1 MSVRKITRGW
11 AAGLA
16 LSVSAAVSVALPAL
30 AAPERVALVIGN
42 AAYQHAPDLAN
53 PLNDAADVAAAL
65 ERVGFSVTSL
75 TDADEKGLE
84 GGLQA
89 FRRKASAAKI
99 AVVFYAGHGIEVDKH
114 NYLVPV
120 DARLQTDGDVKY
132 ETVSLDLVMET
143 VEGAKEFRLVVL
155 DACRKNPFLASMRR
169 EAGSTRSIGRG
180 LARAEPT
187 GGGTLLAYSAKEGM
201 VAADG
206 SGRNSPYTE
215 ALLRYLEEP
224 GLEVG
229 LMFRKVRDAVVESTG
244 QAQEPFAYGSLSAKG
259 AYFIP
264 PVGPPDPTDET
275 PGGGTTSEDRYW
287 ETVNAIEDSGAKVAA
302 LLAYRERFPA
312 GVYAS
317 LADIQLKALRATE
330 AGSGGAEER
339 SPSAGEANLRL
350 TREEL
355 RGIQRALAQAGYDP
369 GPADGIIGRGT
380 RGAIGRWQRAQG
392 RSATEYLGPEDAKAL
407 LALAP
412 VPGPAVADPLQ
423 AGERFRDCDE
433 AWCPEMVVVPAGS
446 FMMGSRASEEGR
458 FDDEGPRHQ
467 VEIRESFAVGVY
479 EVTRGQFAAFVGA
492 ADHDAGN
499 RCLTYEGGSWEWR
512 EGRSWRNPGFDQTD
526 AHPVVCVNWEDAQ
539 AYVDWLGEKT
549 GETYRLLSE
558 SEWEYVARAGTQT
571 SRYWGE
577 SVSGQCRHGNGADGS
592 LKRHYSD
599 WEWATVGCD
608 DGEVHT
614 APVGQFK
621 ANRFELHDVLGNV
634 WEWVEDCMNGSYAGA
649 PADGS
654 AWRSGNCSQRV
665 LRGGSWYD
673 YPRYLR
679 AANRSWFV
687 SGNRNYYIGF
697 RIARTLD

>member
-1 MSVRKITRGW
+1 MMSVRKIARGW

-16 LSVSAAVSVALPAL
+16 LSASAALSVALPAL

-42 AAYQHAPDLAN
+42 AAYQHAPGLAN

-75 TDADEKGLE
+75 TDAGGQTLRR
-84 GGLQA
+84 GLQA
-89 FRRKASAAKI
+89 FRRKAAAAKI
-99 AVVFYAGHGIEVDKH
+99 AAVFYAGHGIEVDKH

-120 DARLQTDGDVKY
+120 DAQLQSDGDVEY
-132 ETVSLDLVMET
+132 EAVPLDLVMRS
-143 VEGAKEFRLVVL
+143 VKWAKDFRLVVL
-155 DACRKNPFLASMRR
+155 DACRENPFLTSMQR

-187 GGGTLLAYSAKEGM
+187 VGGTLLAYSAKEGM

-229 LMFRKVRDAVVESTG
+229 LMFRKVRDAVIESTG
-244 QAQEPFAYGSLSAKG
+244 REQEPFAYGSLSAKG

-264 PVGPPDPTDET
+264 PVGLPPDPTDET
-275 PGGGTTSEDRYW
+275 PGGGAVADGPGMELEYW
-287 ETVNAIEDSGAKVAA
+287 KSVNAIEDPGAKVAA

-369 GPADGIIGRGT
+369 GPADGIVGRGT

-412 VPGPAVADPLQ
+412 VPGPAVADPPQ
-423 AGERFRDCDE
+423 AGERFRDCDGT
-433 AWCPEMVVVPAGS
+433 WCPWMVVVPAGEYR
-446 FMMGSRASEEGR
+446 MGSPSGEAGR
-458 FDDEGPRHQ
+458 DDDEGPRHQ
-467 VEIRESFAVGVY
+467 VRIAKPFAVGVY
-479 EVTRGQFAAFVGA
+479 EVTFSEWEACVSDGGCGHRPNDEGWGGGTRPVINVSW
-492 ADHDAGN
+492 DDAK
-499 RCLTYEGGSWEWR
+499 
-512 EGRSWRNPGFDQTD
+512 
-526 AHPVVCVNWEDAQ
+526 
-539 AYVDWLGEKT
+539 AYVRWLSNET
-549 GETYRLLSE
+549 GEAYRLLSE
-558 SEWEYVARAGTQT
+558 SKWEYVARAGTQT
-571 SRYWGE
+571 RYWWGDE
-577 SVSGQCRHGNGADGS
+577 VGSGQCRHGNGADGS

-634 WEWVEDCMNGSYAGA
+634 WEWVEDCWNGSYAGA

-654 AWRSGNCSQRV
+654 AWRSGNCGTRM
-665 LRGGSWYD
+665 LRGGSWGGI
-673 YPRYLR
+673 PSFLR
-679 AANRSWFV
+679 AAGRGRVDAGDRDFDL
-687 SGNRNYYIGF
+687 GF

>member
-1 MSVRKITRGW
+1 MSVRKIARGW

-16 LSVSAAVSVALPAL
+16 LSAAAALSVALPAL

-75 TDADEKGLE
+75 TDADEQGLE

-89 FRRKASAAKI
+89 FRRKASASKI

-120 DARLQTDGDVKY
+120 DAQLQSDGDVEY
-132 ETVSLDLVMET
+132 EAVPLDLVMRS
-143 VEGAKEFRLVVL
+143 VKGAKEFRLVVL

-180 LARAEPT
+180 LARTEPT
-187 GGGTLLAYSAKEGM
+187 VGGTLLAYSAKEGT

-264 PVGPPDPTDET
+264 PVGLPPDPTDET
-275 PGGGTTSEDRYW
+275 PGGGAVADGPGMELEYW
-287 ETVNAIEDSGAKVAA
+287 KSVNAIEDPGAKVAA

-412 VPGPAVADPLQ
+412 VPGPAVADPPQ
-423 AGERFRDCDE
+423 AGERFWVCDE

-446 FMMGSRASEEGR
+446 FMMGSPASEEGR
-458 FDDEGPRHQ
+458 YDNEGPRHR

-492 ADHDAGN
+492 TDHDAGN

-526 AHPVVCVNWEDAQ
+526 AHPVVCVSWEDAR
-539 AYVDWLGEKT
+539 AYVDWLREKT
-549 GETYRLLSE
+549 GEAYRLLSE

-571 SRYWGE
+571 RYGWGDEVGSERANCDGCGSRWDNR
-577 SVSGQCRHGNGADGS
+577 Q
-592 LKRHYSD
+592 
-599 WEWATVGCD
+599 
-608 DGEVHT
+608 T
-614 APVGQFK
+614 APVGQFE
-621 ANRFELHDVLGNV
+621 ANRFGLHDVHGNV
-634 WEWVEDCMNGSYAGA
+634 WEWVEDCWNGSYAGA

-654 AWRSGNCSQRV
+654 AWRSGNCDQRV
-665 LRGGSWYD
+665 LRGGSWYLN
-673 YPRYLR
+673 PRGLR
-679 AANRSWFV
+679 AAYRNRNV
-687 SGNRNYYIGF
+687 SGYRNYDIGF